1 MAKAKRIK
9 YEDMTPE
16 QKAKAKRCAE
26 KYNIPIEDVPMT
38 TTGLIVLSKSSDIV
52 TQNKREMVAKGWADS
67 VSEITQEMYDE
78 YVAVCNEETE
88 AGAIRLR

>member
-1 MAKAKRIK
+1 MAVAKRIK

-16 QKAKAKRCAE
+16 QKERAKRCAE

-38 TTGLIVLSKSSDIV
+38 VTGLIVLSRADNIV
-52 TQNKREMVAKGWADS
+52 TQNKREMVAKGWAES
-67 VSEITQEMYDE
+67 VSEITDDMYDE